1 MKTVLIVDDEYDLLQ
16 SLSVALEIE
25 GYNMATA
32 GNGRAALDVLKATK
46 PDLVIT
52 DVMMPYVSGYELIET
67 MYLMPGYESVPSVL
81 MSAMDRHSHPQGPWN
96 ALLTKPFSVDRL
108 VEVVTDLIGTPC

>member
-1 MKTVLIVDDEYDLLQ
+1 
-16 SLSVALEIE
+16 
-25 GYNMATA
+25 
-32 GNGRAALDVLKATK
+32 
-46 PDLVIT
+46 
-52 DVMMPYVSGYELIET
+52 
-67 MYLMPGYESVPSVL
+67 